1 MEKRTIDSYVS
12 VVSHNE
18 SAAVAQPRECAFD
31 FPPSSESS
39 QRSAILRRLLASSL
53 AMRADKFYAA
63 LSKTLSQWVRVVTAI
78 RDKTLG
84 FAFWRTRPVPRHR
97 YVLER
102 LFDELDFRRGRRV
115 QVVSQRNTFAVDHHH
130 PLRSFAFLGLSDA
143 FAPFLAGAKLPSAK
157 HSLQSS
163 WPRLSNSPRNALQI
177 SSHTSCSSQSRNRR
191 QQVEPL
197 AYFFGT
203 SSHGAPVRNT
213 QSIPSNTLRLSI
225 HGLPPCFDF
234 LSFGSNSS
242 ILAHCASVS
251 FQRFFDRFLAIER
264 LLSTMIYSPI
274 VDGASIKY
282 KIFRL

>member
-1 MEKRTIDSYVS
+1 MEKRTINSYVP
-12 VVSHNE
+12 VVSHDG
-18 SAAVAQPRECAFD
+18 SAAVAQPRKRAFD
-31 FPPSSESS
+31 FPPSSKSS
-39 QRSAILRRLLASSL
+39 QRSTILRRLLASSL

-84 FAFWRTRPVPRHR
+84 FAFWCTRPAPRHS

-143 FAPFLAGAKLPSAK
+143 FAPFLAGAKLPSRK

-163 WPRLSNSPRNALQI
+163 WPRSSSSARNARQR
-177 SSHTSCSSQSRNRR
+177 SSHTSCSSQSRSLR
-191 QQVEPL
+191 QHVEPL

-213 QSIPSNTLRLSI
+213 QSMPSKTLRLSI
-225 HGLPPCFDF
+225 HGLPPRFDF
-234 LSFGSNSS
+234 LSFGSNGS
-242 ILAHCASVS
+242 ILAHCSSVS
-251 FQRFFDRFLAIER
+251 FQRFFDRFLAIAR
-264 LLSTMIYSPI
+264 LLSTMIYTSI

-282 KIFRL
+282 QNVRL